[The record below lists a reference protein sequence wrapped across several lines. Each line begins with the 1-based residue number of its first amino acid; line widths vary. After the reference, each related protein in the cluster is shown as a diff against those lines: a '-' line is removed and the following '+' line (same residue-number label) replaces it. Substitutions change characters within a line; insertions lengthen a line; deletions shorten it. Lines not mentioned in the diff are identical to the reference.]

1 VLTNTLTIEDSGV
14 GMSKGKWSTLAPPCH
29 SLLICGYEHIYV
41 TCMCCLYIYIY
52 TEELMNNLG
61 RIAQSGTRAFMETI
75 KAQQEEGQGKQEALN
90 LIGQFGVGFYS
101 G

>member
-1 VLTNTLTIEDSGV
+1 
-14 GMSKGKWSTLAPPCH
+14 M
-29 SLLICGYEHIYV
+29 
-41 TCMCCLYIYIY
+41 YI
-52 TEELMNNLG
+52 EELMNNLG

-75 KAQQEEGQGKQEALN
+75 KSQQEQGGKQEALN